1 MNKIKFLT
9 MYLITAILFIISCS
23 GNNQNSSNQI
33 NQLNKLNIGETTM
46 KAKEKYKELLNRDFA
61 VSKEDEDLQNI
72 FNNFVYGEV
81 YNHGNLEPKL
91 RELITLVALTASDGN
106 NMIAEH
112 VEAALNVGASAIEI
126 KEALY
131 QCAPYVG
138 FPRVFTVLEEANKV
152 FKDKNIKLPLP
163 SQATVSDNTRFEKG
177 LEIQTNTFGQR
188 ILDAHANAP
197 ENQKHIQNYL
207 SAMCFGDF
215 YTREGL
221 DMKTRELLTF
231 IMIISL
237 GGQEAQATGHARGN
251 LSVGNSK
258 DTLIEAVTQC
268 IPYIGYPRTLNAINI
283 INGIN

>member
-1 MNKIKFLT
+1 MNKIK
-9 MYLITAILFIISCS
+9 YLVLIIVVLFMFSCI
-23 GNNQNSSNQI
+23 NKTQNSSNM
-33 NQLNKLNIGETTM
+33 IGERTM
-46 KAKEKYKELLNRDFA
+46 KANEKYRELLKRDFA

-81 YNHGNLEPKL
+81 YNHGSLEPKL
-91 RELITLVALTASDGN
+91 RELITLVSLTASQGQG
-106 NMIAEH
+106 MIAEH

-138 FPRVFTVLEEANKV
+138 FPRVFAALEEANKV

-177 LEIQTNTFGQR
+177 LEIQTNTFGQG
-188 ILDAHANAP
+188 ILDAIRNAP
-197 ENQKHIQNYL
+197 ENQKHIRNYL

-251 LSVGNSK
+251 LSVGNDK
-258 DTLIEAVTQC
+258 DTLIKAVTQC
-268 IPYIGYPRTLNAINI
+268 IPYIGYPRTLNAIAI

>member
-1 MNKIKFLT
+1 MLKQK
-9 MYLITAILFIISCS
+9 LIFIIAIIISVFFIYGC
-23 GNNQNSSNQI
+23 NNQNSSNQI

-46 KAKEKYKELLNRDFA
+46 KANEKYKELLNRDFA

-81 YNHGNLEPKL
+81 YSHGNLEPKL
-91 RELITLVALTASDGN
+91 RELITLVSLTASQGN

-138 FPRVFTVLEEANKV
+138 FPRVFSALEEANKV

-268 IPYIGYPRTLNAINI
+268 IPYIGYPRTLNAIAI

>member
-1 MNKIKFLT
+1 MKRIKYLVLIIAVLFMFSCINK
-9 MYLITAILFIISCS
+9 S
-23 GNNQNSSNQI
+23 QNSSNM
-33 NQLNKLNIGETTM
+33 IGERTM

-91 RELITLVALTASDGN
+91 RELITLVSLTASDGN

-112 VEAALNVGASAIEI
+112 VEVALNVGASAIEI

-138 FPRVFTVLEEANKV
+138 FPRVFTVLEEANKI
-152 FKDKNIKLPLP
+152 FKYKNIKLPLP

-197 ENQKHIQNYL
+197 ENLKHIQNYL

-221 DMKTRELLTF
+221 DLKTRELLTF
-231 IMIISL
+231 IMLISL
-237 GGQEAQATGHARGN
+237 GGAEPQATSHAKANISMGN
-251 LSVGNSK
+251 DK
-258 DTLIEAVTQC
+258 DILIEAVTQC
-268 IPYIGYPRTLNAINI
+268 IPYIGYPRTLNAITI

>member
-1 MNKIKFLT
+1 MFSCINKT
-9 MYLITAILFIISCS
+9 
-23 GNNQNSSNQI
+23 QNSSNM
-33 NQLNKLNIGETTM
+33 IGERTM
-46 KAKEKYKELLNRDFA
+46 KANEKYRELLKRDFA

-81 YNHGNLEPKL
+81 YNHGSLEPKL
-91 RELITLVALTASDGN
+91 RELITLVSLTASQGQG
-106 NMIAEH
+106 MIAEH
-112 VEAALNVGASAIEI
+112 VEAALNVGANAIEI

-138 FPRVFTVLEEANKV
+138 FPRVFSALEEANKV

-163 SQATVSDNTRFEKG
+163 SQATVSEETRFEKG
-177 LEIQTNTFGQR
+177 LEIQTNTFGQG
-188 ILDAHANAP
+188 ILDAIRNAP
-197 ENQKHIQNYL
+197 ENQKHIRNYL

-251 LSVGNSK
+251 LSVGNDK

-268 IPYIGYPRTLNAINI
+268 IPYIGYPRVLNAISI
-283 INGIN
+283 INNVK